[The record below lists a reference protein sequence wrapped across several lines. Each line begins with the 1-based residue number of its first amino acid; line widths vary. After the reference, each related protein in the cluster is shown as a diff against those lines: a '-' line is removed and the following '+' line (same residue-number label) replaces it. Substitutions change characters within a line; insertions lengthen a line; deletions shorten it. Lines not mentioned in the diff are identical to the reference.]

1 MLLEEIVTFGESS
14 LDRAAELRT
23 DISELNRLLEDS
35 NSGVLP
41 FWRGKPLVSGC
52 ARDSLVWLGQAHEL
66 FKHSTER
73 PIFLGIDN
81 GIARFA
87 SDVSEWVPDENID
100 SVGRFADIS
109 EQHFSGLPEDHR
121 FSELRSIMTSLTPID
136 AELVAT
142 AKALINWH
150 QAYKF
155 CSSCGSKS
163 QSSFAGWHRECP
175 SCKKTHFPRTDPV
188 VIMLIINGN
197 SVLMGRSYVWPK
209 GMYSLLAGFVEPGE
223 TIEGA
228 VKRETLEEVGVKV
241 SKVEYLCS
249 QPWPFPASLMFGCKG
264 LATSNKIQ
272 IDQEEL
278 EDAKWISRE
287 EMVEVFAGR
296 NKSMTPA
303 RTGLLQNFLY
313 KIG

>member
-1 MLLEEIVTFGESS
+1 M
-14 LDRAAELRT
+14 
-23 DISELNRLLEDS
+23 
-35 NSGVLP
+35 
-41 FWRGKPLVSGC
+41 
-52 ARDSLVWLGQAHEL
+52 
-66 FKHSTER
+66 

-264 LATSNKIQ
+264 LATTNKIQ

-303 RTGLLQNFLY
+303 RTGSIAHFLI
-313 KIG
+313 KQWLEGKVR